1 MFIYEHK
8 VQYYESDGMGITHHS
23 NYIRWFEEARVAL
36 LEHLGYPYEEIEQQ
50 GIGSPVLTANAV
62 YKASTRFGDVVQ
74 VSARVTAYTGVKL
87 FLAYEVY
94 NRATGVLC
102 CTGET
107 SHCFTDKAGKP
118 LILRRVWPELHEV
131 FAAQDQAAALA
142 E

>member
-1 MFIYEHK
+1 MLLYEHK

-87 FLAYEVY
+87 FLAYAVY
-94 NRATGVLC
+94 NKATGALC

-118 LILRRVWPELHEV
+118 IILRRVWPELDQV
-131 FAAQDQAAALA
+131 FLAAAQTK
-142 E
+142 

>member
-1 MFIYEHK
+1 MYEHK

-36 LEHLGYPYEEIEQQ
+36 LEYLGYPYEEIEQQ
-50 GIGSPVLTANAV
+50 GIGSPVLTANAS

-74 VSARVTAYTGVKL
+74 VAARVTGYTGVKL

-94 NRATGVLC
+94 NKATGILC

-107 SHCFTDKAGKP
+107 SHCFTDRTGKP
-118 LILRRVWPELHEV
+118 VALRRVWPELHEV
-131 FAAQDQAAALA
+131 FATAAKAAL
-142 E
+142 